1 MPVSELKSLC
11 FKILWITVS
20 NVGIWLDTWDLMPRN
35 FAFWWAALQHL
46 KPRQLIPHEFRRE
59 HLIPHLVEMQCMG
72 GMLSIEHK
80 EVNLG
85 TGLKFSFKSS
95 SVQSYARPLWWSGIC
110 SQTLFL
116 CIGIQ
121 IMCLW
126 RGMNRQWSRGWSAH
140 AHGRWCGFNV
150 WGSAPCT
157 TWAVLQ
163 PSGQVMEGESEH
175 ARKRTSL

>member
-46 KPRQLIPHEFRRE
+46 KPRQLIPQEFRRE

-126 RGMNRQWSRGWSAH
+126 RGIWTDNDLVDEVLTHMADDVDLM
-140 AHGRWCGFNV
+140 CGEV
-150 WGSAPCT
+150 RRALPGLCCSH
-157 TWAVLQ
+157 Q
-163 PSGQVMEGESEH
+163 D
-175 ARKRTSL
+175 K